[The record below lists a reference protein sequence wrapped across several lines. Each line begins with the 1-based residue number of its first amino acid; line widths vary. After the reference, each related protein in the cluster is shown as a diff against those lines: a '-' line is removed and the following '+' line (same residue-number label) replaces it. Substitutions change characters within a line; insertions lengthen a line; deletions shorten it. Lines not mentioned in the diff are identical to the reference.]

1 MDDYLLPID
10 PIILIFGFILFL
22 GLFLAKLKQTKENK
36 RLESLTKKIKSL
48 GVIYGKIRT
57 GGCSQSIV
65 DDFYSLERKIRS
77 MVESSRDHEV
87 RNFFKELDKMLM
99 VVNNFSANLNRGSS
113 QSNSVSVVDETQMPN
128 QGLAEEDR

>member
-1 MDDYLLPID
+1 
-10 PIILIFGFILFL
+10 
-22 GLFLAKLKQTKENK
+22 
-36 RLESLTKKIKSL
+36 
-48 GVIYGKIRT
+48 
-57 GGCSQSIV
+57 
-65 DDFYSLERKIRS
+65 